1 MLWFW
6 YRIWFDVCLETAYN
20 YPVAIILTPT
30 RLPSKGRVAQIEQ
43 MEYG

>member
-6 YRIWFDVCLETAYN
+6 YRIWFDVCLETAYS
-20 YPVAIILTPT
+20 YPVAIILTSARP
-30 RLPSKGRVAQIEQ
+30 LPQKRVAQVEQ